1 MQNIPHKISVLA
13 VEDNAADTAM
23 ISYLFSESKLV
34 SDIKFVGDGVEALDY
49 LKRIGKYGGA
59 SRPDV
64 VLLDLNLPRKDG
76 REVLIEMKKDP
87 SLRRIPVLVLS
98 TSDSPK
104 DVCQAYDLQA
114 SAYFTKPDD
123 LSDFRRTVGAIE
135 KYWTRSILPSICDSI
150 MQ

>member
-23 ISYLFSESKLV
+23 ISYLFSESELV
-34 SDIKFVGDGVEALDY
+34 SDIEFVGDGVEALDY

-87 SLRRIPVLVLS
+87 SLRRIPVCLINVRLS
-98 TSDSPK
+98 QRRLSG
-104 DVCQAYDLQA
+104 LR
-114 SAYFTKPDD
+114 SA
-123 LSDFRRTVGAIE
+123 GE
-135 KYWTRSILPSICDSI
+135 CILYEA
-150 MQ
+150 